1 MKLEEYKKIITM
13 AIGNE
18 IAAYEFYTTVGKTV
32 KDANLKAIFTEMAG
46 EEKKHRAFLEGLLS
60 NPKAMHFDESADYK
74 VAESVEKPQLSIK
87 MKPADAIALAMKEEE
102 EAMVMYQA
110 LAASSKDPDQKKMF
124 SSLALMEK
132 GHKTR
137 LEGMY
142 TSMAFPEVW

>member
-1 MKLEEYKKIITM
+1 MKTEEYKKIITM

-18 IAAYEFYTTVGKTV
+18 IAAYEFYTTVSSTV

-60 NPKAMHFDESADYK
+60 NPKAMHFDEAADYK
-74 VAESVEKPQLSIK
+74 VSESVDKPQLSIK

-124 SSLALMEK
+124 NSLALMEK